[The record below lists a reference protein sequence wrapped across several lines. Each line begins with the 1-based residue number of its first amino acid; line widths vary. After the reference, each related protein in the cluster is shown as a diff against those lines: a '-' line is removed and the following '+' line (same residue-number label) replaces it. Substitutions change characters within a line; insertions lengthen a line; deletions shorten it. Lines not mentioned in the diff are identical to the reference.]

1 MRCFIAIDLP
11 DDVKDYIFSLEKFI
25 GNELAKIKWVAKK
38 NLHLTLKFLGEIDE
52 EKLKLVKEK
61 LKNIKFG
68 KFKVNLD
75 KIGVFPNENY
85 ITVVWVG
92 VKDDKNIFEL
102 QKAIDSELLSLF
114 SKEQKFQS
122 HLTFGR
128 VKFVKDKTNFL
139 KKIKEIEVKNLPLEI
154 KEFKL
159 YKSEL
164 SKDGPKYT
172 VLETYTLS

>member
-25 GNELAKIKWVAKK
+25 GNALAKIKWVAKK

-52 EKLKLVKEK
+52 EKLKLAKEK
-61 LKNIKFG
+61 LKNIKF
-68 KFKVNLD
+68 KPLTVELD

-85 ITVVWVG
+85 VRVIWIG
-92 VKDDKNIFEL
+92 IKNDGEIIKL
-102 QKAIDSELLSLF
+102 QKRKDSELLDLF
-114 SKEQKFQS
+114 GKEQKFES

-128 VKFVKDKTNFL
+128 VKFVKDKIKFMKNL
-139 KKIKEIEVKNLPLEI
+139 KEIKIKNLSFEI

-159 YKSEL
+159 FKSEL
-164 SKDGPKYT
+164 SKEGPKYT